1 MSAMARLLQ
10 LVCFVVLSAMLGA
23 GLAFHKAPRLEHLL
37 PPQASE
43 KDATDLVEMISQVVI
58 KQAGRQTVDEAD
70 INRFLTT
77 TLAARQ
83 EGLTQRWATPQ
94 RVLCDLTEDA
104 ARIHFMWRLGRHA
117 VHAAVELHVS
127 RQGENL
133 VFDIT
138 GGQYGSLRV
147 PRVLLSPL
155 RPALERLAE
164 ACQPEI
170 QALLTL
176 PRLSVAKEKLVLDP
190 TF

>member
-1 MSAMARLLQ
+1 MAGLIQ
-10 LVCFVVLSAMLGA
+10 MVCFAVLSALLGA
-23 GLAFHKAPRLEHLL
+23 ALAFHRAPSLEHLV
-37 PPQASE
+37 PPPATE
-43 KDATDLVEMISQVVI
+43 KESTDLAETISQVVI
-58 KQAGRQTVDEAD
+58 KQAGRQTVEEAE

-83 EGLTQRWATPQ
+83 EGLTERWASPH

-104 ARIHFMWRLGRHA
+104 ARIHFVWRIGSHS
-117 VHAAVELHVS
+117 VHAAVDLHLG
-127 RQGENL
+127 RQGDNL

-147 PRVLLSPL
+147 PRVLLTPV

-164 ACQPEI
+164 SCQPEI